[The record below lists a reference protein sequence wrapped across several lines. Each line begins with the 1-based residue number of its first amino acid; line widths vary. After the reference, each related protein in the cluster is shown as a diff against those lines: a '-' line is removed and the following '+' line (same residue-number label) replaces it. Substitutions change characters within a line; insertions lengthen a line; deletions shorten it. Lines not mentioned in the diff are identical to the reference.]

1 MKRLTLAL
9 AFVSMMFTTL
19 TVIGA
24 ETSTD
29 KVGASGKCLGYLSMF
44 NEEDVK
50 AKPTRTRAL
59 LDLYKSS
66 FAEAIQTSSIR
77 KAIDSGFF
85 AKSGADLNK
94 DFYAGFILAGIF
106 DESTKKIKDAVPNNE
121 MSTLSFAELK
131 QRWGEEAVKAYASE
145 NCDLIK

>member
-1 MKRLTLAL
+1 MIKLAL
-9 AFVSMMFTTL
+9 AFISMIFTSL

-44 NEEDVK
+44 NEEDLK
-50 AKPTRTRAL
+50 AKSTRTREL

-66 FAEAIQTSSIR
+66 FAETMQTSSIR

-85 AKSGADLNK
+85 AKSGADLNE
-94 DFYAGFILAGIF
+94 DFYGGFILAGIF
-106 DESTKKIKDAVPNNE
+106 DESTKKSKMQYRIMKRRHCLLR
-121 MSTLSFAELK
+121 S
-131 QRWGEEAVKAYASE
+131 
-145 NCDLIK
+145 